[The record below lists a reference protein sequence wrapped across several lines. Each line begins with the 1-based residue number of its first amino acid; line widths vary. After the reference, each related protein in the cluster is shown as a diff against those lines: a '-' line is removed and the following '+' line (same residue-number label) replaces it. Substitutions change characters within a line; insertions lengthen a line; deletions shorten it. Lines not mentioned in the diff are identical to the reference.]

1 MKRARFLDRVTGAM
15 IKQNMNAFRID
26 EHLPPADYARPIPVY
41 QHASGHA
48 YHGRPSYPPQHA
60 GAPYEEQPEPEVN
73 VRSILGILLVR
84 ARTIIGVIAVCMT
97 IAVIVMY
104 QITPVYTS
112 STLIMV
118 GQRENKV
125 LDAESVFT
133 GLQSDTS
140 TIENQIQVLKSWTL
154 AEKVVLKLN
163 LTRDSEFNTALA
175 KRSVYNVMSWF
186 SSSAPPVKI
195 DVPKGAENLSV
206 KPGVLK
212 SFVSKLSVTPQ
223 GRSSVIKVTFES
235 SNREKAAR
243 IANAIAEQYTLDQ
256 LDTKFD
262 ATKRTT
268 DWLDG
273 RLKQLAEKVRRS
285 ENAVEQ
291 YKADHGLTD
300 GKGGNSLANE
310 QLSELNSQIVTARSR
325 LAENEAKHRQVNSLF
340 KQGGD
345 VDSIA
350 AVINSPVIGALRT
363 QQAELVRK
371 EAEFSTKY
379 GARHP
384 QMVAL
389 EDEKKNLGQKIEDEV
404 KRIIRNLANEA
415 SIARTSL
422 KSLEE
427 SLAEIQGTANSQG
440 QASVKL
446 RELEREAQSN
456 RNLYESFQSKFKASE
471 DKNQIQTPDARVIQK
486 ASVPNEPSFPNRTM
500 LMGAS
505 FIGSTILGLLIAFAL
520 EKMDNGFRTGAEV
533 EKALR
538 LANLTVVPM
547 LPRVKRIAD
556 RIVEKPLSAFTESI
570 RSLYAA
576 LQLSNVDQPPKVI
589 VVTSSVPGEGKTSI
603 AVSLGRL
610 AAKSG
615 QRVLLIDGDLRH
627 PSVNGHFSPRA
638 AEAGLV
644 EVLAGRRDLANVI
657 LRDPLSPLE
666 FVPVAVPPPNPAD
679 LLASQSL
686 RRLIDVLRR
695 YYDLVIIDAAPVLPV
710 SDTRLLARLADKM
723 VYVVRWDS
731 TPREAVAGGIKLL
744 RDAHADIA
752 GIALNQADM
761 RRHALYG
768 YGYTTYGYGNKY
780 TRYYSD

>member
-1 MKRARFLDRVTGAM
+1 M

-26 EHLPPADYARPIPVY
+26 EQLQNAEYARPLPQY
-41 QHASGHA
+41 QREAPPTH
-48 YHGRPSYPPQHA
+48 HGRPPYPPPMPGPGFDEHA
-60 GAPYEEQPEPEVN
+60 ESAVN
-73 VRSILGILLVR
+73 VRSVLGILLVR
-84 ARTIIGVIAVCMT
+84 ARTIIGVIAICMT
-97 IAVIVMY
+97 MAVIVMY
-104 QITPVYTS
+104 QITPVYSS

-125 LDAESVFT
+125 LDSESVLA

-154 AEKVVLKLN
+154 AEQVVLKLN

-186 SSSAPPVKI
+186 SSSAPPANI
-195 DVPKGAENLSV
+195 QVPKGAENLSV
-206 KPGVLK
+206 KPSVLK
-212 SFVSKLSVTPQ
+212 TFASKLSISPQ
-223 GRSSVIKVTFES
+223 GRSSVIRVTFES
-235 SNREKAAR
+235 SNREKSAK

-273 RLKQLAEKVRRS
+273 RLKQLVEKVRLS

-300 GKGGNSLANE
+300 GKGGSSLANE
-310 QLSELNSQIVTARSR
+310 QLSELNSQVVTARSK
-325 LAENEAKHRQVNSLF
+325 LAEQEAKHRQVNSLF

-371 EAEFSTKY
+371 EAEYSTKY

-384 QMVAL
+384 QMIAL
-389 EDEKKNLGQKIEDEV
+389 EDEKKNLGQKIEEEV
-404 KRIIRNLANEA
+404 KRIIRNLANEVA
-415 SIARTSL
+415 IARSSL
-422 KSLEE
+422 KSLED
-427 SLAEIQGTANSQG
+427 SLSEIQGTANTQG

-456 RNLYESFQSKFKASE
+456 RTLYESFQTKFKASE

-486 ASVPNEPSFPNRTM
+486 ASVPNEPSFPNRPM
-500 LMGAS
+500 LMGVS
-505 FIGSTILGLLIAFAL
+505 LLGSTILGLLVAFAL
-520 EKMDNGFRTGAEV
+520 ERMDNGFRTGVEV

-547 LPRVKRIAD
+547 LPGVKRIAD

-576 LQLSNVDQPPKVI
+576 LQLSNVDHPPKVI

-603 AVSLGRL
+603 AVSIGRL

-627 PSVNGHFSPRA
+627 PSINGHFSPRA
-638 AEAGLV
+638 PDAGLV

-666 FVPVAVPPPNPAD
+666 FVPVASPPPNPAD
-679 LLASQSL
+679 LLASQSM
-686 RRLIDVLRR
+686 RRLIEVVRR

-744 RDAHADIA
+744 REAHADIA

-768 YGYTTYGYGNKY
+768 YGYTSYGYGNKY